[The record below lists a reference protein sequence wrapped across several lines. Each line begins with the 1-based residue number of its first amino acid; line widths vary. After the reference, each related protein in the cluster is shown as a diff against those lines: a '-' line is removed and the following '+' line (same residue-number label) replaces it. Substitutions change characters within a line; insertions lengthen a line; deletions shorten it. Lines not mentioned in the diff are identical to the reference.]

1 MRGHTVSS
9 TTAGAMR
16 NAGNL
21 MGASKSYARSASRA
35 SMSGKSGMASHKAGM
50 QSAGLS

>member
-1 MRGHTVSS
+1 
-9 TTAGAMR
+9 MR

-21 MGASKSYARSASRA
+21 MGSSKAYSRSASRA
-35 SMSGKSGMASHKAGM
+35 SMGGKSGMASHKAGM